1 MINKKTH
8 KLFLM
13 LLTIANNL
21 KDGGKYFYDYKINE
35 EKDLDIFRLKM
46 KEFEDK
52 GDELLDEL
60 TKELINLFITPIER
74 EDVLELASHIDNII
88 NGLEEC
94 ASRFYIYKIY
104 KIDDY
109 MLEFS
114 DLLNKCVIE
123 IYNAVE
129 LLSQK
134 KLTDIRQH
142 TIKIKEYEKKCD
154 VIERNAL
161 KELFEKEKDIF
172 KLIQYKEV
180 YGILEDI
187 ADECQ
192 KVAKVLETVIMKN
205 A

>member
-13 LLTIANNL
+13 LLTIADNL

-35 EKDLDIFRLKM
+35 EKDLDVFRLKM
-46 KEFEDK
+46 KEFENK
-52 GDELLDEL
+52 GDELVDEL

-74 EDVLELASHIDNII
+74 EDVLELASHIDNIL

-94 ASRFYIYKIY
+94 ASRFYIYKIH
-104 KIDDY
+104 KIDNY

-134 KLTDIRQH
+134 KLTEIRQH

-154 VIERNAL
+154 VIERNAI
-161 KELFEKEKDIF
+161 KELFEREKNLF
-172 KLIQYKEV
+172 TLIQYKEI
-180 YGILEDI
+180 YEILENI

>member
-13 LLTIANNL
+13 LLNISNNL

-35 EKDLDIFRLKM
+35 EKDIDVFRLKM
-46 KEFEDK
+46 KEFEEK

>member
-1 MINKKTH
+1 
-8 KLFLM
+8 
-13 LLTIANNL
+13 
-21 KDGGKYFYDYKINE
+21 
-35 EKDLDIFRLKM
+35 
-46 KEFEDK
+46 
-52 GDELLDEL
+52 
-60 TKELINLFITPIER
+60 
-74 EDVLELASHIDNII
+74 
-88 NGLEEC
+88 
-94 ASRFYIYKIY
+94 
-104 KIDDY
+104 

-134 KLTDIRQH
+134 KLTEIRQH

-154 VIERNAL
+154 VIERNAI

>member
-52 GDELLDEL
+52 GDELVDEL

-134 KLTDIRQH
+134 KLTEIRQH